1 MFKVQRIKGKGNIPE
16 RSQGTE
22 LHSQRKVHKNLGG
35 LVKIVE
41 MGTGVQYSELRKQN
55 KNRTKFP
62 DLKFSVT

>member
-1 MFKVQRIKGKGNIPE
+1 MFKVERIKGKGNIPD

-22 LHSQRKVHKNLGG
+22 LHSQRKGRKNQGG

-55 KNRTKFP
+55 RTEQNS
-62 DLKFSVT
+62 LA